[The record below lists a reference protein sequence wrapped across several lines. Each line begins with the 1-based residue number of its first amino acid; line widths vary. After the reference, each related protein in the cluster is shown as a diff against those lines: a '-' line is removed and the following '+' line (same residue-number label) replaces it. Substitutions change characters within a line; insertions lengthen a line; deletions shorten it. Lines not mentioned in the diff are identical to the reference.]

1 MNTEQLL
8 DIAVKLRDANY
19 LILDA
24 VGIAERAGDAA
35 LAADLKEITGLIIL
49 RLMFIEHKR
58 TQL

>member
-8 DIAVKLRDANY
+8 DIAVKLRDANH
-19 LILDA
+19 LVIDA
-24 VGIAERAGDAA
+24 AGIAESAGDTT
-35 LAADLKEITGLIIL
+35 LAADLKEITGLITL